1 MTVDDRTFVP
11 PSGSDFDEPT
21 LLSTESGALISDTAP
36 EALDLQVPGYRV
48 IREIARGGM
57 GRILQAC
64 DQTLERDVAIKV
76 LLPGAPAA
84 RFVRESRITARLNH
98 PGIPPV
104 HAMGSLPSGVT
115 YLVMKLVIGHTMAR
129 EMEGRGST
137 LLEIF
142 HQVCHAVGYAHSRG
156 IIHRDLKPANVMV
169 GEFGEVQVMDWGL
182 ARDTRI
188 SESDLDSV
196 QPSEAVTDF
205 SETPQQSRPAHGD
218 QKTVLGS
225 VMGTPSYMAPEQAR
239 GEVADARADVFSLGA
254 ILCEILTGTPPFT
267 GGSVVNLIEMAAS
280 ARLERAMKALDEC
293 DADPDLVSLCKSCLL
308 ADRDKRPQHAGELQD
323 ALTKYRDHLNER
335 LQSAERERAVAET
348 RLAEQRKRRRVQRLL
363 AVVVLA
369 FITVG
374 TLFYQRYRDQAHA
387 REIQVERANE
397 AMKTLLEQAKAA
409 LTKGQAEEAEV
420 LLTDAQS
427 QIDQSIHDGLRQ
439 QLKLLQQDLLLY
451 CELKALDEFRW
462 TPTGNHLPSVEAVA
476 NRITEVLNKFGML
489 HDVPS
494 TVAIVQASAVKE
506 PLIGAMDRLLLLRP
520 SILLRDILR
529 GIDDDPFRKSLRTTI
544 LRKDW
549 KGMAELASSEEI
561 LKQPP
566 LLIALLG
573 DASPLP
579 VNLKRSVLAA
589 AVANRP
595 SDQNLLLT
603 LASSYAS
610 QEPRDQQEA
619 VRWLQAGIAVAPDSA
634 AAYCNLGSALRRLS
648 RFEEAKTAFE
658 TAIECMP
665 EHVNSYL
672 GLGLTQKQLNDL
684 PSSIATF
691 RKAREMSPE
700 NVDALNGLASS
711 LASYGNHD
719 EASQIL
725 HKVLTLDPNNAYAV
739 NNVRKIEELSELSR
753 RLPAVVAGTAE
764 PTSPTDAMDISRLAA
779 RPAHAHY
786 QFAAKLMEKVI
797 TTSPELAKDIQGG
810 YRYDAACA
818 ATKAAS
824 LPDSTAEPKLP
835 APEERTRLR
844 ALALSWLRAELEAM
858 KDPTVDAATKVVF
871 RDRLRQ
877 TQNDVDFAAV
887 RSTADRSGWTPEEV
901 AAWDAYWADV
911 SAALTTLESR

>member
-11 PSGSDFDEPT
+11 PSGSDFDKPT
-21 LLSTESGALISDTAP
+21 LLSTESEATITDSALDP
-36 EALDLQVPGYRV
+36 LDLQVPGYRV
-48 IREIARGGM
+48 VREIARGGM
-57 GRILQAC
+57 GRILQAY
-64 DQTLERDVAIKV
+64 DQTLEREVAIKV

-104 HAMGSLPSGVT
+104 HGMGSLPDGVT
-115 YLVMKLVIGHTMAR
+115 FLAMKLVIGHTMAK
-129 EMEGRGST
+129 EMEARGSS

-142 HQVCHAVGYAHSRG
+142 HQVCHAVGYAHSKG

-182 ARDTRI
+182 ARDTTVA
-188 SESDLDSV
+188 ESDLD
-196 QPSEAVTDF
+196 PALTSEVMPGFPESA
-205 SETPQQSRPAHGD
+205 QQSTQGQSDHR
-218 QKTVLGS
+218 TVLGS

-239 GEVADARADVFSLGA
+239 GEIADARADVFSLGA

-387 REIQVERANE
+387 REIQVERSNE
-397 AMKTLLEQAKAA
+397 AMKTLLEQAKTA

-451 CELKALDEFRW
+451 RELKALDEFRW
-462 TPTGNHLPSVEAVA
+462 TPTGNQLPSVEAVA
-476 NRITEVLNKFGML
+476 NRITEVLKKFGML
-489 HDVPS
+489 LDVPS

-506 PLIGAMDRLLLLRP
+506 PLMGAMDRLLLLRP

-529 GIDDDPFRKSLRTTI
+529 GVDDDPFRKSLRTTI

-595 SDQNLLLT
+595 SDHNLLLT

-610 QEPRDQQEA
+610 QEPKDQQEA

-739 NNVRKIEELSELSR
+739 NNVRKIDELSELSR

-764 PTSPTDAMDISRLAA
+764 PTSPTDAMEIARLAA

-786 QFAAKLMEKVI
+786 QFAVKLMEKTI
-797 TTSPELAKDIQGG
+797 TTSPELASDIKSG
-810 YRYDAACA
+810 YRYDTACA
-818 ATKAAS
+818 AAKAAS

-844 ALALSWLRAELEAM
+844 ALALACLRADLDAM
-858 KDPTVDAATKVVF
+858 KDPAVDAATKVVY

-877 TQNDVDFAAV
+877 TQKDVDFVSV
-887 RSTADRSGWTPEEV
+887 RATADRSEWTPEEI

-911 SAALTTLESR
+911 SAVLTTLESP